1 MRSLSRDSTITTWS
15 VLCSPILDG
24 PTLNKQL
31 QMIMTASVL
40 YVPCLALAKFSL
52 LLFYH
57 QLSPIRWFKT
67 AVYILMAVVVGYS
80 SAIIFALIF
89 PCNPIAKNWDIT
101 ITHGTCINRAAIY
114 IATAVVN
121 IATDVM
127 LLILP
132 IPIIVHLQMPTMQ
145 KIGVVFI
152 FTLGSMWVFLLLSQ
166 PTRRPELIAGKDL
179 YHECRPSHRDSPH
192 DGES

>member
-1 MRSLSRDSTITTWS
+1 L
-15 VLCSPILDG
+15 PILDG
-24 PTLNKQL
+24 PTLNEHL

-40 YVPCLALAKFSL
+40 YVPCLGLSKFSL

-67 AVYILMAVVVGYS
+67 FVYILMAVVVGYS
-80 SAIIFALIF
+80 STIIFALIF
-89 PCNPIAKNWDIT
+89 ACNPIAKNWDIT
-101 ITHGTCINRAAIY
+101 ITKGTCINRAAIY

-132 IPIIVHLQMPTMQ
+132 IPMIFHLQMPTMQ
-145 KIGVVFI
+145 KVGVVFI
-152 FTLGSMWVFLLLSQ
+152 FTLGSMWVFFCF
-166 PTRRPELIAGKDL
+166 PNRKDG
-179 YHECRPSHRDSPH
+179 RS
-192 DGES
+192 